1 MSKIGAHSGSF
12 TLVQAKIWSFFF
24 LFFVLRNSLLQCS
37 LSMRQ
42 GCNCGISPHSS
53 PELSA
58 PHTTLTCSSPPS
70 PGFTVPAVAHALC
83 RPPGQCCA
91 CSFPPSKSPGSV
103 LHMLFP
109 ALQSPGSVLR
119 MLSPPSNHPVQCF
132 CVWNVSRIQR
142 WSVTSPSTFHPL
154 YNSGGFPFSTP
165 YPFPAG

>member
-24 LFFVLRNSLLQCS
+24 FFFVLRNSLRQCP

-42 GCNCGISPHSS
+42 GCNCGISPHSN

-70 PGFTVPAVAHALC
+70 PGFTVPAVAHALS

-91 CSFPPSKSPGSV
+91 CSFPPS
-103 LHMLFP
+103 
-109 ALQSPGSVLR
+109 
-119 MLSPPSNHPVQCF
+119 NHPVQCCACSF
-132 CVWNVSRIQR
+132 P
-142 WSVTSPSTFHPL
+142 PSSHPVQCCACSLHPL
-154 YNSGGFPFSTP
+154 ITLSSASVCGMSVVSKDGV
-165 YPFPAG
+165 